1 MPKRIVHAIV
11 GVLGVFGGVVAVG
24 YAIEAIGDFGN
35 PAVPVRF
42 AILGE
47 VFLCS
52 MAFFGLALG
61 IFSLRMARNG
71 RGEQKNNWLRPIIL
85 VIGFF
90 FPGFL
95 FSLPLTLFWA
105 SRTWRGDGQSSFAA
119 IEVSVYIGIAAAVIC
134 GFVLFIRR
142 SPPK

>member
-1 MPKRIVHAIV
+1 MQLWVYLV
-11 GVLGVFGGVVAVG
+11 CSVASLYVG

-95 FSLPLTLFWA
+95 FSLPLTLFLGESHLA
-105 SRTWRGDGQSSFAA
+105 R
-119 IEVSVYIGIAAAVIC
+119 
-134 GFVLFIRR
+134 
-142 SPPK
+142 